1 MQPKPNAEILSPL
14 FPNSLYFITLDFFIV
29 FDVAKV
35 SGEMKFVNRQIT
47 ALCTIIT
54 VLRS

>member
-1 MQPKPNAEILSPL
+1 MQPKPNAEILSPF

-54 VLRS
+54 GLRS